1 MISLRSPNIANV
13 ILAAG
18 LLVGFTCLAAAGE
31 AGKAGAT
38 RFVDGVRA
46 SPDQLHQLEVAK
58 VGTFSFRTR
67 QRAIGRIAYN
77 EDASTPVLTP
87 FSGRVT
93 RLIAKVGDVVKRG
106 DPLFEVDSPE
116 VVLPQN
122 EFIAAIAVQKKAR
135 AKLNLA
141 TIVEKRQSDL
151 YAGKAAPLK
160 ELQQAQADLT
170 AAQNDMRAAETAVDA
185 ARNRLVILGLTDD
198 QIAAVEQKR
207 TIQRAVPVYSPIDG
221 TVIARKVGP
230 GQYVRSDSGEAL
242 YTIADLSTMWL
253 KALIPENDIPAIKVG
268 QHAEVTITALP
279 GRVYIARITAIEAS
293 ADPATRRLVVRSE
306 IPNPDGAL
314 KSEMFAS
321 FAIATGE
328 LESSPAVP
336 LSALIREGEN
346 FSVWVETEP
355 LVFKRRVVEVGL
367 EQAGFA
373 QIRSGL
379 KLDETIVVRGAIFV
393 DNEWRQ

>member
-1 MISLRSPNIANV
+1 
-13 ILAAG
+13 
-18 LLVGFTCLAAAGE
+18 
-31 AGKAGAT
+31 
-38 RFVDGVRA
+38 
-46 SPDQLHQLEVAK
+46 
-58 VGTFSFRTR
+58 
-67 QRAIGRIAYN
+67 
-77 EDASTPVLTP
+77 
-87 FSGRVT
+87 
-93 RLIAKVGDVVKRG
+93 
-106 DPLFEVDSPE
+106 
-116 VVLPQN
+116 
-122 EFIAAIAVQKKAR
+122 
-135 AKLNLA
+135 
-141 TIVEKRQSDL
+141 
-151 YAGKAAPLK
+151 
-160 ELQQAQADLT
+160 
-170 AAQNDMRAAETAVDA
+170 MRAADTAVDA

-198 QIAAVEQKR
+198 QITAVEQKR
-207 TIQRAVPVYSPIDG
+207 TIQRATPVYSPIDG

-306 IPNPDGAL
+306 IANPDGAL

-321 FAIATGE
+321 FAIATSE
-328 LESSPAVP
+328 LESSLAVP
-336 LSALIREGEN
+336 LSALIREGQN
-346 FSVWVETEP
+346 FSVWVEVEP

>member
-1 MISLRSPNIANV
+1 MILLRSPIIANL
-13 ILAAG
+13 ILAAV
-18 LLVGFTCLAAAGE
+18 LLHGSGPVAAGD
-31 AGKAGAT
+31 AGKLGAT
-38 RFVDGVRA
+38 KFVDGVRA
-46 SPDQLHQLEVAK
+46 SPDQAHQLDVAK
-58 VGTFSFRTR
+58 VGTYSFQSR
-67 QRAIGRIAYN
+67 QQAIGRIAYN

-87 FSGRVT
+87 FSGRIT

-122 EFIAAIAVQKKAR
+122 DFIAAVSARKKAQ
-135 AKLNLA
+135 AQLNLA

-151 YAGKAAPLK
+151 YAGKAVPLK
-160 ELQQAQADLT
+160 EFQQAQADLT

-185 ARNRLVILGLTDD
+185 ARNRLVILGLTAD
-198 QIAAVEQKR
+198 QIASVEQKR
-207 TIQRAVPVYSPIDG
+207 AIKRSTPIFSPIDG

-230 GQYVRSDSGEAL
+230 GQYVRSDAGEAL

-253 KALIPENDIPAIKVG
+253 KALIPENDIPAIKIG
-268 QHAEVTITALP
+268 HHAEVTITALP

-293 ADPATRRLVVRSE
+293 TDPATRRLVVRSE

-328 LESSPAVP
+328 IESSPAVP
-336 LSALIREGEN
+336 LSSLIREGEN
-346 FSVWVETEP
+346 VSVWVETEP
-355 LVFKRRVVEVGL
+355 LVFKRRVVKIGL

-373 QIRSGL
+373 QIRSGV
-379 KLDETIVVRGAIFV
+379 KVDETIVVRGAIFV